1 LAEPLSELED
11 RVLNDM
17 YDAEVAYQDHY
28 LGHLFNM
35 LEHRERRRETLTVIV
50 ADHGDGLGDHGF
62 IGHAFVAY
70 QELVHVP
77 LILHWP
83 GQIPAGERIDAPVS
97 TRRVFHTMLEAAS
110 QPVERLAPVGE
121 VAAFDAQNARR
132 LTLRQT
138 INQRDPEQKTAFSE
152 IYPPLNFVKAI
163 ESRQPELLT
172 QFRCLST
179 RRAIVRPARP
189 SSWGDP
195 APLKLIEVDETA
207 EELYDL
213 AADRVEMTNLMEEQ
227 PVIAAALEQTLAQM
241 IQRATRARNAR
252 PESNPVDLESD
263 ELLQQRLRALGYL
276 E

>member
-1 LAEPLSELED
+1 LSELED

-28 LGHLFNM
+28 LGQLFNM
-35 LEHRERRRETLTVIV
+35 LEHRERRRKTLTVIV

-83 GQIPAGERIDAPVS
+83 GQIPAGERIDTPVS

-110 QPVERLAPVGE
+110 QPVEHPAPVE
-121 VAAFDAQNARR
+121 ETVAFDTQNVRR

-163 ESRQPELLT
+163 ESRQPELLM

-179 RRAIVRPARP
+179 RRAIVRPARA
-189 SSWGDP
+189 SDQGDA

-213 AADRVEMTNLMEEQ
+213 AADRLEVTNLMEEQ
-227 PVIAAALEQTLAQM
+227 PIIAAAMGRTLDQM
-241 IQRATRARNAR
+241 IQRATRAREAR
-252 PESNPVDLESD
+252 PESSQVDLESD